1 VNPVRARER
10 SFGLSYVHL
19 LTYHTYM
26 SKLTLS
32 VDNRVVARAKRYA
45 AKRGT
50 SVSQLVEQY
59 LDRVSRPAAAD
70 QDEVTPLLRQL
81 RAELKGVS
89 LDVREY
95 QRYLER
101 KYR

>member
-1 VNPVRARER
+1 MP
-10 SFGLSYVHL
+10 
-19 LTYHTYM
+19 
-26 SKLTLS
+26 KLTLS
-32 VDNRVVARAKRYA
+32 VDRRVVARAKKYA

-50 SVSQLVEQY
+50 SVSQLVEEY
-59 LDRVSRPAAAD
+59 LDQVSRPAPTS
-70 QDEVTPLLRQL
+70 DEALTPLLRRL
-81 RAELKGVS
+81 RSELKGVS